1 MYDNMKY
8 FSLIQNLSIIVF
20 SSVPL
25 NKYKIA
31 CVISSYIVTVVD

>member
-1 MYDNMKY
+1 MYDNIKY

-31 CVISSYIVTVVD
+31 FVISTKIVTFVE

>member
-25 NKYKIA
+25 NKHKIA
-31 CVISSYIVTVVD
+31 FVISAKIVTFVE